1 MKLLSSLAAL
11 VLLTQTLTADPAAG
25 EWKELF
31 NGKSL
36 DGWTN
41 SSGAEPTKNWKIV
54 DGTLARTDKGGD
66 IWTKERFGDFVLEVE
81 FKTTGNS
88 GIYFRTD
95 DPKNNIQTGI
105 ECQVENPGGPDKHSV
120 GCLYDLKA
128 PTKNVGKK
136 DDWNKYVITCQG
148 AKITVELNGEKVNEA
163 NLDDWTEAGKNPDG
177 TPNKYKKAVK
187 DWKREGHIG
196 FQDHG
201 NNVAYRN
208 VRIKVLPA
216 AK

>member
-1 MKLLSSLAAL
+1 MKLLSTLAAL
-11 VLLTQTLTADPAAG
+11 VLLSQSLPADPTAG

-41 SSGAEPTKNWKIV
+41 SSGGEPGKNWKIV
-54 DGTLARTDKGGD
+54 DGTLARTEKGGD

-88 GIYFRTD
+88 GVYFRTD

-163 NLDDWTEAGKNPDG
+163 NLDEWTEAGKNPDG

-187 DWKREGHIG
+187 EWKREGHIG

-208 VRIKVLPA
+208 IRIKVLPA
-216 AK
+216 TK